1 MSAKKDNKGYG
12 SEFEYPG
19 LQWIGMV
26 TLTLTTL
33 EQQSTWPTG
42 IDCATCAARR
52 EVALETEDVLMYSV

>member
-1 MSAKKDNKGYG
+1 MAKLSVPLKIRP
-12 SEFEYPG
+12 E
-19 LQWIGMV
+19 IGMA